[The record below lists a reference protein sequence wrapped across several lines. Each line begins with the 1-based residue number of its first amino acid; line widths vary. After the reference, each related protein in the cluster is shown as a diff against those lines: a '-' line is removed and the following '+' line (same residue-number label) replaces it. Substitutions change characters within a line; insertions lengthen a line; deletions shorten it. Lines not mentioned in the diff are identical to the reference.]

1 MYGCTYSQ
9 PWMALDD
16 VNSELHARSLYTLAN
31 HAFRPTRGHERKDR
45 PVVPGDTT
53 AAAVWVALSCCRIT
67 PRDRSFVWVAEAT
80 LRRLPI
86 EE

>member
-1 MYGCTYSQ
+1 MTVFV
-9 PWMALDD
+9 PNMAGGP
-16 VNSELHARSLYTLAN
+16 EAA
-31 HAFRPTRGHERKDR
+31 
-45 PVVPGDTT
+45 GDTT
-53 AAAVWVALSCCRIT
+53 AAAAVWVALSCCRIT